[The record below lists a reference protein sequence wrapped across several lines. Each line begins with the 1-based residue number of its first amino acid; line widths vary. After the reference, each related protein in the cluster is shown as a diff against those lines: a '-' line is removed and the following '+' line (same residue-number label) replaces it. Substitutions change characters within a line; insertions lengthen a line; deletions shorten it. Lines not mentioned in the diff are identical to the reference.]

1 MRPHLQAVEEGD
13 LFPVHG
19 LSCHHAGHEGAE
31 DGRAAEK
38 QVGIRESYSSHA
50 PHPGLE
56 AEQVD
61 QRAGQHVGQSPPDIE
76 AMVRVWGVLGPLEQ
90 RSLKLDGDLGD
101 RVGRQLNQH
110 L

>member
-19 LSCHHAGHEGAE
+19 LGCHHAGHEGAE

-50 PHPGLE
+50 PHPGLV

-76 AMVRVWGVLGPLEQ
+76 AMVGVWGVLGPLEQ